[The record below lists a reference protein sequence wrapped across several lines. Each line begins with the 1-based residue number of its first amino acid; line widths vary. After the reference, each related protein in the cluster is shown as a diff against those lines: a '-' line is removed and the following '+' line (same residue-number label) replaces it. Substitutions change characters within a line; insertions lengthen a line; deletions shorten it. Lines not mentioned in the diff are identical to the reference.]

1 MLKLKIFITFIFL
14 IINTVNANSNEKVVF
29 IDLDYL
35 LKNSNL
41 GKKVLLEIDNIN
53 QTNINELSKK
63 ELDLKN
69 IENEIKKKE
78 NIISKEEL
86 KNEIDIL
93 KNKISDYRVLKD
105 KMVKNYSEK
114 KNEKLNNFFNQI
126 NPIIQNYMVENS
138 IDILLERKNIFI
150 GKKNSDITNIII
162 EKINKELN

>member
-126 NPIIQNYMVENS
+126 NPIIQNYMVEN
-138 IDILLERKNIFI
+138 
-150 GKKNSDITNIII
+150 
-162 EKINKELN
+162 